1 MDCGRGAFRTP
12 WLSHDWP
19 KAEPISPW
27 GGGRCL
33 VSLASDW
40 FRNEHVVRAALPGLE
55 HNTKAPHLKRHH
67 SHRRHIL
74 PDQSVQA

>member
-1 MDCGRGAFRTP
+1 MHCGRGAFRIP
-12 WLSHDWP
+12 GLRHDWP
-19 KAEPISPW
+19 KAEPINPW
-27 GGGRCL
+27 VGL
-33 VSLASDW
+33 VSLARDW

-74 PDQSVQA
+74 TDQSVQA

>member
-1 MDCGRGAFRTP
+1 MIGRR
-12 WLSHDWP
+12 LSQS
-19 KAEPISPW
+19 ILGG
-27 GGGRCL
+27 GGGRGGF

-67 SHRRHIL
+67 SHRRHVL
-74 PDQSVQA
+74 TDQSVQA